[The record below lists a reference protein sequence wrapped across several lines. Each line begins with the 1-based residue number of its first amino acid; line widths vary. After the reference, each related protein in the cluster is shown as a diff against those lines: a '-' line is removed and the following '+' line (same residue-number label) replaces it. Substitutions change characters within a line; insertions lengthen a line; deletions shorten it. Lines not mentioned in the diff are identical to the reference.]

1 MLYLRITVTKT
12 FLFLLVFSTFSERT
26 SFITALP
33 SVPISVSPGKN
44 VTFHCQFH
52 VHEKDKAF
60 YEGVTVGVWQ
70 RGGIQITLMTVTSN
84 RDIIINPKLD
94 EEGPEYNDRVHALLS
109 TNKTYNITSTISVVL
124 TDVNDSHERS
134 YGCSMYFGPYKEPI
148 GSSVSIDVQGKNQSG
163 GLLAQVCK
171 GIDNQLICLVK

>member
-1 MLYLRITVTKT
+1 M
-12 FLFLLVFSTFSERT
+12 
-26 SFITALP
+26 
-33 SVPISVSPGKN
+33 PISVSPSKN

-70 RGGIQITLMTVTSN
+70 RGGIQLTLMTSTSN
-84 RDIIINPKLD
+84 IDIIINPKLD

-109 TNKTYNITSTISVVL
+109 TNKTYNNTSTISVVL
-124 TDVNDSHERS
+124 IDVNDSHERS
-134 YGCSMYFGPYKEPI
+134 YGCSMYFGPHKEPI
-148 GSSVSIDVQGKNQSG
+148 GSSVSINVQGKNQSG

-171 GIDNQLICLVK
+171 GIDNQLICLLK